1 MRRKPN
7 LTASGFASPVR
18 TSKRT
23 RCERVWSAKPAN
35 IDGQAPEGRPGDHPR
50 TRGVRPIS
58 VNLRIDFHSEMFLC
72 WGMAT
77 PAESLGSENW
87 PILRTFL
94 PNGWKEMA
102 RSTGALR
109 RARDIPDA
117 ESLLRLLLMHV
128 VNGYS
133 LAETAARAS
142 QLGMELSAVALFKR
156 LRASEEWLRWLA
168 EQQRGRQPLA
178 VESQGRPVRLVD
190 ATTVSEPGSTGTD
203 WRVHYVVN
211 LANLQCDF
219 FELTDVKGGET
230 LRRIPVRPGDIM
242 LGDRIY
248 ATPVGVAHVKAG
260 QADILVRLNRHS
272 LPVFDAEGNVLNV
285 LRLFRKMKLGQIRQ
299 WGTQIRHPSGGWVT
313 GRLIALK
320 RSAEATRLARRRL
333 EINASKKQKKV
344 SPESWE
350 AAQYFF
356 VWTTLTNSFPA
367 PVVLEL
373 YRLRWQI
380 ELAFKRMK
388 SIMGLGHLPKKDPAS
403 ARAWLHGKIF
413 ASLLAERMVEAA
425 DKFSPWGYRL
435 DSEA

>member
-1 MRRKPN
+1 MCAPARSAHCYFSPSSFRPVE
-7 LTASGFASPVR
+7 TGADFA
-18 TSKRT
+18 
-23 RCERVWSAKPAN
+23 
-35 IDGQAPEGRPGDHPR
+35 QGRHR
-50 TRGVRPIS
+50 IS

-435 DSEA
+435 DSET

>member
-1 MRRKPN
+1 
-7 LTASGFASPVR
+7 
-18 TSKRT
+18 
-23 RCERVWSAKPAN
+23 
-35 IDGQAPEGRPGDHPR
+35 
-50 TRGVRPIS
+50 
-58 VNLRIDFHSEMFLC
+58 
-72 WGMAT
+72 
-77 PAESLGSENW
+77 
-87 PILRTFL
+87 
-94 PNGWKEMA
+94 MA
-102 RSTGALR
+102 RRTGALR
-109 RARDIPDA
+109 RARDIPNA

-142 QLGMELSAVALFKR
+142 QLGMQLSAVALFKR

-190 ATTVSEPGSTGTD
+190 ATTVSEPGSTGTN

-219 FELTDVKGGET
+219 FELTDVRGGET
-230 LRRIPVRPGDIM
+230 LRRIPIRPGDIM

-248 ATPVGVAHVKAG
+248 ATPVGVAHVKAA
-260 QADILVRLNRHS
+260 QADILVRLNRKS
-272 LPVFDAEGNVLNV
+272 LPVFDAEGNALDV
-285 LRLFRKMKLGQIRQ
+285 LRLFRKMKVGQIQQ
-299 WGTQIRHPSGGWVT
+299 WSTQVKHPGGGWVA
-313 GRLIALK
+313 GRLIALM

-333 EINASKKQKKV
+333 EINASKKQTKV

-356 VWTTLTNSFPA
+356 VWTTLAEHFEA
-367 PVVLEL
+367 PGVLEL
-373 YRLRWQI
+373 YRLRWQV

-413 ASLLAERMVEAA
+413 ASLLVERMVEAA
-425 DKFSPWGYRL
+425 DRFSPWGYRL
-435 DSEA
+435 DSEAQPMERD

>member
-1 MRRKPN
+1 MVAPAI
-7 LTASGFASPVR
+7 LSPVGLCALGKY
-18 TSKRT
+18 TGGKGG
-23 RCERVWSAKPAN
+23 A
-35 IDGQAPEGRPGDHPR
+35 
-50 TRGVRPIS
+50 PIS
-58 VNLRIDFHSEMFLC
+58 VNLRIDFRCGMLLC

-77 PAESLGSENW
+77 LEEDLGSENW

-94 PNGWKEMA
+94 PKGWKEMA

-117 ESLLRLLLMHV
+117 ESLLRLLLLHV
-128 VNGYS
+128 ANGYS
-133 LAETAARAS
+133 LAETAARAG
-142 QLGMELSAVALFKR
+142 QLGMELSAVAVFKR

-168 EQQRGRQPLA
+168 EQQRGKQRLA
-178 VESQGRPVRLVD
+178 VESQGRPVRAVD

-219 FELTDVKGGET
+219 FELTGVDGGET
-230 LRRIPVRPGDIM
+230 LRRIPVRAGDIM
-242 LGDRIY
+242 MGDRIY
-248 ATPVGVAHVKAG
+248 ATPVGVAHVKAA
-260 QADILVRLNRHS
+260 QADIVVRLNRQS
-272 LPVFDAEGNVLNV
+272 LPVFDAGENQLNV
-285 LRLFRKMKLGQIRQ
+285 LRLFRKMRVGQIQ
-299 WGTQIRHPSGGWVT
+299 EWATQVKHPGGGWVS

-344 SPESWE
+344 SPASWA

-356 VWTTLTNSFPA
+356 VWTTLANSFPA
-367 PVVLEL
+367 PTVLEL

-413 ASLLAERMVEAA
+413 ASLLVERMVEAA
-425 DKFSPWGYRL
+425 ETFSPWGYRL
-435 DSEA
+435 DSEAQPMEGN

>member
-1 MRRKPN
+1 METP
-7 LTASGFASPVR
+7 
-18 TSKRT
+18 
-23 RCERVWSAKPAN
+23 
-35 IDGQAPEGRPGDHPR
+35 DEG
-50 TRGVRPIS
+50 
-58 VNLRIDFHSEMFLC
+58 L
-72 WGMAT
+72 AT
-77 PAESLGSENW
+77 ENW

-94 PNGWKEMA
+94 PQGWKEMA

-128 VNGYS
+128 ANGYS
-133 LAETAARAS
+133 LAETAARARE
-142 QLGMELSAVALFKR
+142 LGMELSAVAVFKR

-168 EQQRGRQPLA
+168 EQQRGTQRLA
-178 VESQGRPVRLVD
+178 VESQGRPVRAVD

-219 FELTDVKGGET
+219 FELTGVEGGET
-230 LRRIPVRPGDIM
+230 LRRIPIRAGDIM
-242 LGDRIY
+242 MGDRIY
-248 ATPVGVAHVKAG
+248 ATPVGVAHVKAA
-260 QADILVRLNRHS
+260 QADIVVRLNRQS
-272 LPVFDAEGNVLNV
+272 LPIFDAGENPLNV
-285 LRLFRKMKLGQIRQ
+285 LRLFRKMKVGQTQQ
-299 WGTQIRHPSGGWVT
+299 WTTQVKHPGGGWVP

-320 RSAEATRLARRRL
+320 RSAEATRLARHRL
-333 EINASKKQKKV
+333 ERNASKKQKKV
-344 SPESWE
+344 SPASWE

-356 VWTTLTNSFPA
+356 VWTTLANHFPA
-367 PVVLEL
+367 PAVLEL

-413 ASLLAERMVEAA
+413 ASLLVERMVEAA
-425 DKFSPWGYRL
+425 DTFSPWGYRL
-435 DSEA
+435 DREAQPVAGNCIHVSRGLYGNPAAPQSGRDP

>member
-1 MRRKPN
+1 MAIQDEAFGPDN
-7 LTASGFASPVR
+7 
-18 TSKRT
+18 
-23 RCERVWSAKPAN
+23 WS
-35 IDGQAPEGRPGDHPR
+35 
-50 TRGVRPIS
+50 
-58 VNLRIDFHSEMFLC
+58 
-72 WGMAT
+72 
-77 PAESLGSENW
+77 
-87 PILRTFL
+87 ILRTFL
-94 PNGWKEMA
+94 PTGWKEMA

-117 ESLLRLLLMHV
+117 ESLLRVLLMHV

-142 QLGMELSAVALFKR
+142 QLGMKLSGVAVYKR

-168 EQQRGRQPLA
+168 ERQRGKQPLA

-190 ATTVSEPGSTGTD
+190 AATVSEPGSTGTD
-203 WRVHYVVN
+203 WRLHYVVN

-230 LRRIPVRPGDIM
+230 LRRIPVRAGDIM
-242 LGDRIY
+242 MGDRIY
-248 ATPVGVAHVKAG
+248 ATPIGVAHVKAAK
-260 QADILVRLNRHS
+260 ADILVRLNRQS
-272 LPVFDAEGNVLNV
+272 LPVFDGGENL
-285 LRLFRKMKLGQIRQ
+285 LRIPRLFRKMKVGQIQQ
-299 WGTQIRHPSGGWVT
+299 WSTQVKHPNGGWVP

-333 EINASKKQKKV
+333 EINASKKQTKV
-344 SPESWE
+344 SPDSWE

-356 VWTTLTNSFPA
+356 VWTTLGNNFVAPA
-367 PVVLEL
+367 VLEL

-413 ASLLAERMVEAA
+413 ASLLVERMVEAA
-425 DKFSPWGYRL
+425 DRFSPWGYRL
-435 DSEA
+435 DSEAQPLEGD

>member
-1 MRRKPN
+1 
-7 LTASGFASPVR
+7 
-18 TSKRT
+18 
-23 RCERVWSAKPAN
+23 
-35 IDGQAPEGRPGDHPR
+35 
-50 TRGVRPIS
+50 
-58 VNLRIDFHSEMFLC
+58 
-72 WGMAT
+72 MAT
-77 PAESLGSENW
+77 AEESLCSENW
-87 PILRTFL
+87 SILRTFL
-94 PNGWKEMA
+94 PAGWKEKA

-117 ESLLRLLLMHV
+117 ESLLRLLLLHV

-133 LAETAARAS
+133 LAETAARAR

-168 EQQRGRQPLA
+168 EQQRSKQPVA

-230 LRRIPVRPGDIM
+230 LRRIPIRPGDIM

-248 ATPVGVAHVKAG
+248 ATPVGVAHVKAA
-260 QADILVRLNRHS
+260 QADILVRLNRQS
-272 LPVFDAEGNVLNV
+272 LPVFDAEGNAFDL
-285 LRLFRKMKLGQIRQ
+285 LRLFRKMKVGQIQQ
-299 WGTQIRHPSGGWVT
+299 WWTRVKHPSGGWVP

-344 SPESWE
+344 SPESWT

-356 VWTTLTNSFPA
+356 VWTTLADSFTA
-367 PVVLEL
+367 PGVLEL

-380 ELAFKRMK
+380 ELAFESSTWCTPLDVMEFQG
-388 SIMGLGHLPKKDPAS
+388 SIALNRPLVGSLDGSGRLRIARRPLCAESRARSHKPATPATVS
-403 ARAWLHGKIF
+403 TESTAKQ
-413 ASLLAERMVEAA
+413 
-425 DKFSPWGYRL
+425 
-435 DSEA
+435 